1 MESLS
6 TLPEGIEQTDAL
18 IDRVDTCF
26 MLGFS
31 RLGAEQTESL
41 AALARTFTGTP
52 LAERLKAAVEGISRA
67 EFREEHFTALAA
79 ARCALQ
85 GAQYD
90 ALMDAGANALG
101 LAREP
106 LTRGEAPETP
116 GPIGNWMTST
126 RQWLLE
132 LALAGF
138 MQLDQQNVKPF
149 IATLEQLQQSGDA
162 PRLAMLLTG
171 YVHELNDA
179 IPASQLDVVPARRWV
194 DLWCRAMVSA
204 MGLPAPPAASEISG
218 SLYLLGLDLRHH
230 TNAVS
235 AAFYG
240 VVEGDGDVARFVRV
254 TVSAYKVELV
264 TGDEV
269 FQAFD
274 EERELLFT
282 SWSKGKA
289 LDIKGMTLRDS
300 GDLIWDGSKAKLG
313 KSYDLFVMANQFFG
327 SDAAPLRVADVSPED
342 RHPIQIALP
351 VYTAGY
357 KVAKSGERFE
367 VDLGGASVGVDGARM
382 SDVGSFGASDI
393 QGTKECFGLLRFD
406 AGNWSLQPLV
416 ATKGKVLMRAGDKAS
431 TSRNS
436 SSTISVLKERAGKL
450 LRKKS

>member
-6 TLPEGIEQTDAL
+6 ALPEGIEQTDAL
-18 IDRVDTCF
+18 IDRLDDCF

-41 AALARTFTGTP
+41 ASLARTFAGTP
-52 LAERLKAAVEGISRA
+52 LAERLVAAVEGISRA

-90 ALMDAGANALG
+90 ALMDAGVAALS
-101 LAREP
+101 LERAP
-106 LTRGEAPETP
+106 LQIGDAPETP

-138 MQLDQQNVKPF
+138 MQLDQQSVAPF
-149 IATLEQLQQSGDA
+149 IATLEQLQQDGGA

-171 YVHELNDA
+171 YVHELNDS
-179 IPASQLDVVPARRWV
+179 IPASQLAVVPSRRWV

-204 MGLPAPPAASEISG
+204 MKLPAPPATSEISG
-218 SLYLLGLDLRHH
+218 TLYLLGLDLRHH

-235 AAFYG
+235 ASFYG
-240 VVEGDGDVARFVRV
+240 VVEEGDAARFIRV

-264 TGDEV
+264 TGEEV

-274 EERELLFT
+274 EDRELLFS

-289 LDIKGMTLRDS
+289 LELSKMTLRDS
-300 GDLIWDGSKAKLG
+300 GDLMWDGGKAKLG

-327 SDAAPLRVADVSPED
+327 KDAAPLRVADVAPED
-342 RHPIQIALP
+342 RHPVQIALP
-351 VYTAGY
+351 VYASGY
-357 KVAKSGERFE
+357 KVAKGGDRLE

-382 SDVGSFGASDI
+382 SAVGGFQADDV

-406 AGNWSLQPLV
+406 GGSWSLQPLV

-450 LRKKS
+450 LRRKA

>member
-6 TLPEGIEQTDAL
+6 ALPEGIEQTDAL
-18 IDRVDTCF
+18 IDRLDDCF

-31 RLGAEQTESL
+31 RLGADQTEAL
-41 AALARTFTGTP
+41 ASIARTFAGTP
-52 LAERLKAAVEGISRA
+52 LADRLKAAVEGISRA

-90 ALMDAGANALG
+90 ALMDAGTGALS
-101 LAREP
+101 LQREP
-106 LTRGEAPETP
+106 LQLGDAPETP

-138 MQLDQQNVKPF
+138 MQLDQQSVSPF
-149 IATLEQLQQSGDA
+149 IATLEQLQQHGGA

-171 YVHELNDA
+171 YVHELNDS
-179 IPASQLDVVPARRWV
+179 IPASQLAVVPSRRWV

-204 MGLPAPPAASEISG
+204 LKLPAPPASSDISG
-218 SLYLLGLDLRHH
+218 TLYLLGLDLRHH

-240 VVEGDGDVARFVRV
+240 VIEGGDVARFVRV

-264 TGDEV
+264 TDEEV

-274 EERELLFT
+274 EDRELLFS

-289 LDIKGMTLRDS
+289 LDISGMTLRDS

-313 KSYDLFVMANQFFG
+313 KGYDLFVMANQFFG
-327 SDAAPLRVADVSPED
+327 KDAAPLRVADVAPED
-342 RHPIQIALP
+342 RHPVQIALP
-351 VYTAGY
+351 VYSSSY
-357 KVAKSGERFE
+357 KVAKSGDRIE
-367 VDLGGASVGVDGARM
+367 VDLGGASVGVDGERM
-382 SDVGSFGASDI
+382 SAVGGFQADDV

-406 AGNWSLQPLV
+406 GGIWSLQPLV

-431 TSRNS
+431 TSRSS

-450 LRKKS
+450 LRSKS